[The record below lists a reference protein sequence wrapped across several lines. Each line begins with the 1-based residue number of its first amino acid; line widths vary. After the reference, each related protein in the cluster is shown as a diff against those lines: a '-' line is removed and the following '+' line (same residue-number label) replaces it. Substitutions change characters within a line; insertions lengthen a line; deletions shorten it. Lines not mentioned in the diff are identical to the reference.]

1 MKGLRRIFE
10 LLRPPRSWHL
20 AVLLLL
26 GLFTGLSALVFHVS
40 RASSYLGEAPE
51 TCVNCH
57 IMAPQYATWE
67 RGSHARVA
75 TCNDCHVPHD
85 SLMRKYAFKAS
96 DGIRHATIFTLRRE
110 PQVIRVHE
118 AGIQVVQENC
128 IRCHQQQFHQVR
140 DQPLNN
146 SKHQFGDRLCW
157 ECHRET
163 PHGRVN
169 SLSAVP
175 HARLPEVQPLL
186 PPWLQ
191 AHSQAKIPTDPAIH
205 HEKHH

>member
-1 MKGLRRIFE
+1 MKRLWQFFR
-10 LLRPPRSWHL
+10 LLRPPRRWHL

-26 GLFTGLSALVFHVS
+26 GLFSGLFALVFHVS

-85 SLMRKYAFKAS
+85 NLFRKYAFKAS
-96 DGIRHATIFTLRRE
+96 DGMRHATIFTLRLE

-128 IRCHQQQFHQVR
+128 LRCHQHQLHQVMGQSTPTSIH
-140 DQPLNN
+140 DP
-146 SKHQFGDRLCW
+146 GDRLCW

-175 HARLPEVQPLL
+175 HARLPEVHPLL
-186 PPWLQ
+186 PQWLQ
-191 AHSQAKIPTDPAIH
+191 DKAGSNSNSEPPKS